1 MTTES
6 KQPGAPANEVERLE
20 EFHVTVED
28 VNPIDWFNFCHEHS
42 IKPLH
47 IELNTLGLQL
57 MCATDSDPAELIE
70 LFQAAFP
77 EGKVARIKHEVN
89 LMTAE
94 ERPVYYECHVKLE
107 GPMLGNIPMSSRDL
121 YRGNRWYL
129 TKRSAS
135 PFSAED
141 FYRGVIR
148 RMENRSN
155 QKVLGF
161 EYEVCV
167 QDTNPS
173 LDSGWAR

>member
-1 MTTES
+1 MAKEQTE
-6 KQPGAPANEVERLE
+6 QAPVERHE
-20 EFHVTVED
+20 EFHVTVEGM
-28 VNPIDWFNFCHEHS
+28 NPIDWFNLCS
-42 IKPLH
+42 DLDIKPLH
-47 IELNTLGLQL
+47 IELNNMNLQL
-57 MCATDSDPAELIE
+57 MCATSENPEELVEKINAIE
-70 LFQAAFP
+70 
-77 EGKVARIKHEVN
+77 GARVVRVKHEVN
-89 LMTAE
+89 IMTAE

-107 GPMLGNIPMSSRDL
+107 GDMLGNIPMSSRDL

-173 LDSGWAR
+173 IDAGWAR